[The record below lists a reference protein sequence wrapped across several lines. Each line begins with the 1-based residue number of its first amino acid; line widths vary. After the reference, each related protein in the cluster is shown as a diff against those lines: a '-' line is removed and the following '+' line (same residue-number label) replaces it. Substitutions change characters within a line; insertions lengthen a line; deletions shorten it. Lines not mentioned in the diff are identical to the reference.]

1 MAGRTPFGW
10 IPEFLREEFLKE
22 VLKKKNGCDIEKEA
36 FAAHL
41 KSTKMSVS

>member
-22 VLKKKNGCDIEKEA
+22 VLKEKW
-36 FAAHL
+36 
-41 KSTKMSVS
+41 M